1 MKLYALFLIIIHI
14 PAPQAKGSINLHTG
28 ALPRISNPQPNNY
41 SAIKQSNHETIEPSS
56 HHPSITESQY
66 QNIPSDHRIIRSSNN
81 QPDTLPPPPVLN
93 QSIDSFYAQQ
103 THLQLL
109 EFRESKKGEWLKFLP
124 NLGITYTVTGQPR
137 PSISLSSGLLYQAQR
152 EKHTRDAKRRQIIE
166 NNRLEAE
173 REKSKLRELLLR
185 YQLLQEE
192 LEHLR
197 TLHRVEA
204 QLFAI
209 REDEYQ
215 RQERAPSDFLQAKRT
230 FLLQEQVLRDKEGQL
245 QIIEM
250 EIWVLAHL

>member
-1 MKLYALFLIIIHI
+1 MKSVIIFISFISFI
-14 PAPQAKGSINLHTG
+14 PSDHP
-28 ALPRISNPQPNNY
+28 
-41 SAIKQSNHETIEPSS
+41 AIEPSNHETIEPSS
-56 HHPSITESQY
+56 HNHSIKSSQH
-66 QNIPSDHRIIRSSNN
+66 QNIPSNHHRIRSLNHHL
-81 QPDTLPPPPVLN
+81 DTLPPPPVLN
-93 QSIDSFYAQQ
+93 QSIDTFYARQ

-152 EKHTRDAKRRQIIE
+152 EKQTRAAKRRQIIE
-166 NNRLEAE
+166 KNRLEAE